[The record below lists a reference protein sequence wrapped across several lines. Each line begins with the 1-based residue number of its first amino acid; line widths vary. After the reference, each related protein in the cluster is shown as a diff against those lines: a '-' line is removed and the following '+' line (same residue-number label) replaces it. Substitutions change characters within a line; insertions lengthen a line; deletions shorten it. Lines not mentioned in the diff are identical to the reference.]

1 MFKTPRLLLE
11 AHNADGW
18 KPVKIYCNFRS
29 VRLMLNVLP
38 RIAQV
43 YGGLDN
49 VRVKYLATH
58 DQIAD
63 AKLAIYRGEHNG
75 HG

>member
-1 MFKTPRLLLE
+1 MFRTPRLLLE
-11 AHNADGW
+11 AKSDTW

-38 RIAQV
+38 RISQA
-43 YGGLDN
+43 YGGIDN

-75 HG
+75 RG

>member
-1 MFKTPRLLLE
+1 
-11 AHNADGW
+11 
-18 KPVKIYCNFRS
+18 
-29 VRLMLNVLP
+29 MLNVLP
-38 RIAQV
+38 RIAQA
-43 YGGLDN
+43 YGGIDS